1 MWHVEMYK
9 VVDGAM
15 WDFGIHSCNYNTRI
29 YGTEVSPFEKGKL
42 SPQTI
47 QGSPKSVFG
56 DPVSIQGSP
65 SPIWGNPG
73 GRNRAQNKTR
83 ETKSFENEVE
93 FGFKSKVD
101 PLRAKVYF

>member
-56 DPVSIQGSP
+56 DPVSIQGFNTGITIAKFWKSGWAKSP
-65 SPIWGNPG
+65 P
-73 GRNRAQNKTR
+73 K
-83 ETKSFENEVE
+83 
-93 FGFKSKVD
+93 
-101 PLRAKVYF
+101 